1 MAVTFFRTLII
12 IITLIVLMRL
22 MGKRQIGEM
31 QPFEFIIT
39 LIIADLACIPM
50 ADVSIP
56 LVYGIVSIACLFILH
71 QLFSL
76 LEQSGIFFKR
86 IISGK
91 PSLVINKNGVDL
103 LELKKNNLGVDDL
116 IESMRT
122 AGYFSFDDLIYAV
135 YESNGNLSAFEN
147 PEKNNSN
154 LSLPLLLVGDGKINN
169 KNVTLIH
176 EQKQDVLDFISK
188 QNSKLKN
195 VEVMTVDGNGKVY
208 FKTKNQKYQI
218 LNYTLK
224 EGVQW

>member
-1 MAVTFFRTLII
+1 MAVTFTRTII
-12 IITLIVLMRL
+12 VYLTLVVIMRL

-39 LIIADLACIPM
+39 LIIADLACVPM

-71 QLFSL
+71 QLFSI

-147 PEKNNSN
+147 PEKTDSN
-154 LSLPLLLVGDGKINN
+154 LSLPLLLVSDGKINN

-176 EQKQDVLDFISK
+176 EQKQDVLEFISK

>member
-1 MAVTFFRTLII
+1 
-12 IITLIVLMRL
+12 
-22 MGKRQIGEM
+22 
-31 QPFEFIIT
+31 
-39 LIIADLACIPM
+39 
-50 ADVSIP
+50 
-56 LVYGIVSIACLFILH
+56 
-71 QLFSL
+71 
-76 LEQSGIFFKR
+76 
-86 IISGK
+86 
-91 PSLVINKNGVDL
+91 
-103 LELKKNNLGVDDL
+103 
-116 IESMRT
+116 MRT

-147 PEKNNSN
+147 PEKTDSN